1 MKPNRGFIDRHLATA
16 PASDYDQPWSFL
28 ALVVAL
34 EPGHAQFWK
43 EKWRPRRWIAMT
55 SRDVRMPTM
64 RGRDKQQLVKGRRR
78 PTRDGMSARAY
89 KTAAIERP
97 VQSFDRRARDGVG
110 PLNVEERRESAR
122 LSETLAGVC

>member
-1 MKPNRGFIDRHLATA
+1 MEPNRGFIDRHLATA

-55 SRDVRMPTM
+55 SLDVRMPTNAGT
-64 RGRDKQQLVKGRRR
+64 RQAATRERSTAPYSRRH
-78 PTRDGMSARAY
+78 
-89 KTAAIERP
+89 ER
-97 VQSFDRRARDGVG
+97 S
-110 PLNVEERRESAR
+110 R
-122 LSETLAGVC
+122 LQNCRN